1 MNTLTIHHEHEA
13 AEPALSTF
21 PRKAWTSVKLFAL
34 WLFWHYGLTIL
45 FFAGFCLAC
54 YLYLDTVMAYLL
66 SPDLNEQVKHT
77 PTAGKVV
84 VVVVAGRRV
93 AVRMNRRV
101 KVWKAKYIK
110 GE

>member
-1 MNTLTIHHEHEA
+1 MQTLTLSPEHQE
-13 AEPALSTF
+13 ESKPITF
-21 PRKAWTSVKLFAL
+21 PGKALKAVKLFAL
-34 WLFWHYGLTIL
+34 FLFWHYGLMIL

-66 SPDLNEQVKHT
+66 SPDLCEQVQHT
-77 PTAGKVV
+77 PAAGKVV

-101 KVWKAKYIK
+101 KVLKAKYVK
-110 GE
+110 GD